1 MILNSQWV
9 KKADKEIK
17 QYFETNEIGNTM
29 FQNLRKLSKAVVRG
43 KFVVIMPTL
52 QNEANLK
59 NFPLHF
65 KELEIEEQT
74 KPKVSRKKEITKRR
88 KERNE
93 VEAWKTIEKINE
105 TKSLFF

>member
-1 MILNSQWV
+1 MKTQ
-9 KKADKEIK
+9 
-17 QYFETNEIGNTM
+17 Q
-29 FQNLRKLSKAVVRG
+29 QNLWGATKANLRG
-43 KFVVIMPTL
+43 KFVVTMPTL